1 MKTLTIIIGLFLI
14 CLAIALIVLKKT
26 GINSVIIKNWQTKT
40 SLFMVMA
47 GIFLISLNGL
57 FFYSK
62 AGYSYLVQYPNG
74 KQIAEL
80 RPGYHLKWWGEVVP
94 WKKVVT
100 VKFVTDEEKKQDNQT
115 YSGNRRV
122 IPVRFNDAVKAD
134 IALSARFRLPEDP
147 KLFLKM
153 ALEFRNQ
160 DNLVN
165 GSLIP
170 SCMEIAKNSAR
181 LISAQEYI
189 AGRGGELES
198 AVLDQLEKG
207 MYILEAEEIKP
218 MGTDSITA
226 LEENRTIE
234 RGTIVRYQVSKRK
247 NPDGTVMTKK
257 HPIAEYGII
266 VSQATVEDVDPE
278 LKFKELLG
286 KQRDAAAQASIEKE
300 RAKQAEYEKQRII
313 AEGEAEK
320 AKIKVGMEKEQIT
333 ALITMETE
341 KKREQVNVEKSKL
354 ELQSARLKAQEV
366 KVLADAEAYKKKKV
380 MEADGALEMKLQ
392 TFEKVHEAYAN
403 AIAGTQL
410 VPSTYIGGGS
420 GKGTPSSLDFI
431 NLATANMAKD
441 LDVKIK
447 QNKGKK

>member
-1 MKTLTIIIGLFLI
+1 MKALTIIIGLLMI
-14 CLAIALIVLKKT
+14 IGAIAALVLKKSD
-26 GINSVIIKNWQTKT
+26 INSEFIKSWKVRNSAILII
-40 SLFMVMA
+40 S
-47 GIFLISLNGL
+47 GIALMFVNGL
-57 FFYSK
+57 FFYSE
-62 AGYSYLVQYPNG
+62 AGYSYLVQYPTG

-100 VKFVTDEEKKQDNQT
+100 VKFVSNEEKEQDGQQ
-115 YSGNRRV
+115 YSGNRV
-122 IPVRFNDAVKAD
+122 TIPVRFNDAVKAEL
-134 IALSARFRLPEDP
+134 ALSARFRLPENPD
-147 KLFLKM
+147 LFLKM
-153 ALEFRNQ
+153 ALEFRHQ

-189 AGRGGELES
+189 AGRGGELEN
-198 AVLDQLEKG
+198 AVLDQLAHG
-207 MYILEAEEIKP
+207 MYILDAEEMKP
-218 MGTDSITA
+218 NGTDSIKSIDDSRTI
-226 LEENRTIE
+226 ENRTLV
-234 RGTIVRYQVSKRK
+234 RYNVKKRTNSDGTIMR
-247 NPDGTVMTKK
+247 KK
-257 HPIAEYGII
+257 HPIAEYGIV
-266 VSQATVEDVDPE
+266 VSQATVEDVNPE
-278 LKFKELLG
+278 QRFKELLG

-313 AEGEAEK
+313 AEGEAAK
-320 AKIKVGMEKEQIT
+320 ASIKVNMEKEQIT

-341 KKREQVNVEKSKL
+341 KKREQVNVEKHKL

-392 TFEKVHEAYAN
+392 TFEKVHSAYAQ

-410 VPSTYIGGGS
+410 VPTTYIGGNGE
-420 GKGTPSSLDFI
+420 KGTPNAMDFI
-431 NLATANMAKD
+431 NIATANMAKD

-447 QNKGKK
+447 QKK

>member
-1 MKTLTIIIGLFLI
+1 MMIAGGMFLI
-14 CLAIALIVLKKT
+14 FI
-26 GINSVIIKNWQTKT
+26 
-40 SLFMVMA
+40 
-47 GIFLISLNGL
+47 NGL
-57 FFYSK
+57 FFYSE
-62 AGYSYLVQYPNG
+62 AGYCYLVQYPTG

-100 VKFVTDEEKKQDNQT
+100 VKFVSSEEKQQDNQT
-115 YSGNRRV
+115 YSGNRTT

-134 IALSARFRLPEDP
+134 LALSARFRLPEDP
-147 KLFLKM
+147 ELFLKM

-160 DNLVN
+160 ENLVN

-207 MYILEAEEIKP
+207 MYILDAQEMKP
-218 MGTDSITA
+218 ELPDSISA
-226 LEENRTIE
+226 LASNRIIENRTLI
-234 RGTIVRYQVSKRK
+234 RYDVNKRR
-247 NPDGTVMTKK
+247 NDDGSIMRKK

-266 VSQATVEDVDPE
+266 VSQATVEDVNPE
-278 LKFKELLG
+278 QRFKEMLG

-320 AKIKVGMEKEQIT
+320 AKIKVNMEKEQIT

-341 KKREQVNVEKSKL
+341 KKREQVNVEKHKL
-354 ELQSARLKAQEV
+354 ELQSARLKAEEV
-366 KVLADAEAYKKKKV
+366 KVLADAEAYKKHKV

-392 TFEKVHEAYAN
+392 TFEKVHSAYAQ

-410 VPSTYIGGGS
+410 VPTTYIGGS
-420 GKGTPSSLDFI
+420 DQKGTPSAMDFI
-431 NLATANMAKD
+431 NIATANMAKD

-447 QNKGKK
+447 SKK

>member
-1 MKTLTIIIGLFLI
+1 MKALTIIIGLISIIGAIAALILKRSGVNSSTIRNWKLQNSILMVAGGLFLI
-14 CLAIALIVLKKT
+14 FI
-26 GINSVIIKNWQTKT
+26 
-40 SLFMVMA
+40 
-47 GIFLISLNGL
+47 NGL
-57 FFYSK
+57 FFYSE
-62 AGYSYLVQYPNG
+62 AGYSYLVQYPTG
-74 KQIAEL
+74 TQIAEL
-80 RPGYHLKWWGEVVP
+80 RPGYHLKWWGEVIP

-100 VKFVTDEEKKQDNQT
+100 VKFVSTEEKKQDNQS
-115 YSGNRRV
+115 YSGSRNT

-134 IALSARFRLPEDP
+134 LALSARFRLPEDP
-147 KLFLKM
+147 DLFLKM
-153 ALEFRNQ
+153 ALEFRSQ

-207 MYILEAEEIKP
+207 MYILDAEEMKQEKP
-218 MGTDSITA
+218 DSIA
-226 LEENRTIE
+226 AMDKNRTIE
-234 RGTIVRYQVSKRK
+234 NRTLIRYHVNKRR
-247 NPDGTVMTKK
+247 NADGTLMRKK
-257 HPIAEYGII
+257 HPIAEYGIV
-266 VSQATVEDVDPE
+266 VSQATVEDVNPE
-278 LKFKELLG
+278 QRFKEMLG

-320 AKIKVGMEKEQIT
+320 ASIKVNMEKEQIT

-341 KKREQVNVEKSKL
+341 KKKEQVNVEKHKL
-354 ELQSARLKAQEV
+354 ELQSARLKAEEV
-366 KVLADAEAYKKKKV
+366 KVLADAEAYKKRKV

-392 TFEKVHEAYAN
+392 TFEKVHEAYAQ

-410 VPSTYIGGGS
+410 VPTTYIGGGD
-420 GKGTPSSLDFI
+420 GKGAPSAMDFI
-431 NLATANMAKD
+431 NIATANMAKD
-441 LDVKIK
+441 LDVKIS
-447 QNKGKK
+447 QNKK

>member
-1 MKTLTIIIGLFLI
+1 MKTLTLIFGLILIII
-14 CLAIALIVLKKT
+14 AIAAIIMKVS
-26 GINSVIIKNWQTKT
+26 GINKSLFDRWKLTN
-40 SLFMVMA
+40 SLFMIFA
-47 GIFLISLNGL
+47 GIFFLSINGL

-62 AGYSYLVQYPNG
+62 AGYSYLVQYPTG
-74 KQIAEL
+74 TQIAEL

-100 VKFVTDEEKKQDNQT
+100 VKFVTAEEKRQDNQT
-115 YSGNRRV
+115 YSGNRTV

-134 IALSARFRLPEDP
+134 IALSARFRLPENQEQ
-147 KLFLKM
+147 FMKM

-160 DNLVN
+160 ENLVN

-207 MYILEAEEIKP
+207 MYILDAEEIKAK
-218 MGTDSITA
+218 GTDSITS
-226 LEENRTIE
+226 LETTRTIE
-234 RGTIVRYQVSKRK
+234 RGSIVRYRVNKRK
-247 NPDGTVMTKK
+247 NTDGSIMRKK
-257 HPIAEYGII
+257 HPITVYGIM
-266 VSQATVEDVDPE
+266 VSQATVEDVNPE
-278 LKFKELLG
+278 VKFKELLG

-300 RAKQAEYEKQRII
+300 KAKQAEYEKQRII

-341 KKREQVNVEKSKL
+341 KKREQVNVQKRKL

-380 MEADGALEMKLQ
+380 MQADGALEMKLQ
-392 TFEKVHEAYAN
+392 TFEKVHAAYAQ

-410 VPSTYIGGGS
+410 VPTTYIGGGS
-420 GKGTPSSLDFI
+420 SAKGTPSSMDFI
-431 NLATANMAKD
+431 NIATANMAKD

-447 QNKGKK
+447 QNKNK

>member
-1 MKTLTIIIGLFLI
+1 MSI
-14 CLAIALIVLKKT
+14 
-26 GINSVIIKNWQTKT
+26 
-40 SLFMVMA
+40 
-47 GIFLISLNGL
+47 NGL
-57 FFYSK
+57 FFYSE

-100 VKFVTDEEKKQDNQT
+100 VKFVSTEEKKQDSQS
-115 YSGNRRV
+115 YSGNRTT

-134 IALSARFRLPEDP
+134 LALSARFRLPENP
-147 KLFLKM
+147 TLFMKM

-189 AGRGGELES
+189 AGRGGELEN

-207 MYILEAEEIKP
+207 MYILDAEEMKSER
-218 MGTDSITA
+218 TDSIKAINGSRTI
-226 LEENRTIE
+226 ENRTL
-234 RGTIVRYQVSKRK
+234 VRFEVSKRK
-247 NPDGTVMTKK
+247 NADGSVMRKK
-257 HPIAEYGII
+257 HPIAEYGIVI
-266 VSQATVEDVDPE
+266 SQATVEDVNPE
-278 LKFKELLG
+278 QRFKELLG

-341 KKREQVNVEKSKL
+341 KKREQVNVEKHKL
-354 ELQSARLKAQEV
+354 ELQSARLEAEEV
-366 KVLADAEAYKKKKV
+366 KVLADAEAYKKSKV
-380 MEADGALEMKLQ
+380 MQADGALEMKLQ
-392 TFEKVHEAYAN
+392 TFERVHAAYAN

-410 VPSTYIGGGS
+410 VPTTYIGGGDQ
-420 GKGTPSSLDFI
+420 KGTPSAMDFI

-441 LDVKIK
+441 LDVQLKT
-447 QNKGKK
+447 KKK

>member
-1 MKTLTIIIGLFLI
+1 MKALTITIGLLLIIGAIATLILRRSSINYQFIRNWKAKHSVMMIAGGMFLI
-14 CLAIALIVLKKT
+14 FI
-26 GINSVIIKNWQTKT
+26 
-40 SLFMVMA
+40 
-47 GIFLISLNGL
+47 NGL
-57 FFYSK
+57 FFYSE
-62 AGYSYLVQYPNG
+62 AGYCYLVQYPTG

-100 VKFVTDEEKKQDNQT
+100 VKFVSSEEKQQDNQT
-115 YSGNRRV
+115 YSGNRTT

-134 IALSARFRLPEDP
+134 LALSARFRLPEDP
-147 KLFLKM
+147 ELFLKM

-160 DNLVN
+160 ENLVN

-207 MYILEAEEIKP
+207 MYILDAQEMKP
-218 MGTDSITA
+218 ELPDSISA
-226 LEENRTIE
+226 LASNRIIENRTLI
-234 RGTIVRYQVSKRK
+234 RYDVNKRR
-247 NPDGTVMTKK
+247 NDDGSIMRKK

-266 VSQATVEDVDPE
+266 VSQATVEDVNPE
-278 LKFKELLG
+278 QRFKEMLG

-320 AKIKVGMEKEQIT
+320 AKIKVNMEKEQIT

-341 KKREQVNVEKSKL
+341 KKREQVNVEKHKL
-354 ELQSARLKAQEV
+354 ELQSARLKAEEV
-366 KVLADAEAYKKKKV
+366 KVLADAEAYKKHKV

-392 TFEKVHEAYAN
+392 TFEKVHSAYAQ

-410 VPSTYIGGGS
+410 VPTTYIGGS
-420 GKGTPSSLDFI
+420 DQKGTPSAMDFI
-431 NLATANMAKD
+431 NIATANMAKD

-447 QNKGKK
+447 SKK

>member
-1 MKTLTIIIGLFLI
+1 MLIIL
-14 CLAIALIVLKKT
+14 
-26 GINSVIIKNWQTKT
+26 GIMLMFI
-40 SLFMVMA
+40 
-47 GIFLISLNGL
+47 NGL
-57 FFYSK
+57 FFYSE
-62 AGYSYLVQYPNG
+62 AGYSYLVQYPTG

-100 VKFVTDEEKKQDNQT
+100 VKFVSNEEKEQDGQQ
-115 YSGNRRV
+115 YSGNRV
-122 IPVRFNDAVKAD
+122 TIPVRFNDAVKAEL
-134 IALSARFRLPEDP
+134 ALSARFRLPENPD
-147 KLFLKM
+147 LFLKM
-153 ALEFRNQ
+153 ALEFRHQ

-189 AGRGGELES
+189 AGRGGELEN
-198 AVLDQLEKG
+198 AVLDQLAHG
-207 MYILEAEEIKP
+207 MYILDAEEMKP
-218 MGTDSITA
+218 NGTDSIKSIDDSRTI
-226 LEENRTIE
+226 ENRTL
-234 RGTIVRYQVSKRK
+234 VRYNVKKRT
-247 NPDGTVMTKK
+247 NSDGSIMRKK
-257 HPIAEYGII
+257 HPIAEYGIV
-266 VSQATVEDVDPE
+266 VSQATVEDVNPE
-278 LKFKELLG
+278 QRFKELLG

-313 AEGEAEK
+313 AEGEAAK
-320 AKIKVGMEKEQIT
+320 ASIKVNMEKEQIT

-341 KKREQVNVEKSKL
+341 KKREQVNVEKHKL

-380 MEADGALEMKLQ
+380 MQADGALEMKLQ
-392 TFEKVHEAYAN
+392 TFERVHSAYAQ

-410 VPSTYIGGGS
+410 VPTTYIGGGE
-420 GKGTPSSLDFI
+420 GKGTPNAMDFI
-431 NLATANMAKD
+431 NIATANMAKD

-447 QNKGKK
+447 QKN

>member
-1 MKTLTIIIGLFLI
+1 MKALTIIIGFSLI
-14 CLAIALIVLKKT
+14 ISAIAFMALKRSRIDSSFIRKWRAHNSILMI
-26 GINSVIIKNWQTKT
+26 GI
-40 SLFMVMA
+40 
-47 GIFLISLNGL
+47 GIALMFINGL
-57 FFYSK
+57 FFYSE

-100 VKFVTDEEKKQDNQT
+100 VKFVSQEEKKQDNQS
-115 YSGNRRV
+115 YSGNRTT
-122 IPVRFNDAVKAD
+122 IPVRFNDAVKAEL
-134 IALSARFRLPEDP
+134 ALSARFRLPEDTDN
-147 KLFLKM
+147 FLKM

-207 MYILEAEEIKP
+207 MYILEAEELKVQD
-218 MGTDSITA
+218 TDSIAVLQSSRTI
-226 LEENRTIE
+226 ENRTL
-234 RGTIVRYQVSKRK
+234 VRYEVSKRRNK
-247 NPDGTVMTKK
+247 DGTLMRKK
-257 HPIAEYGII
+257 HPIAEYGIV
-266 VSQATVEDVDPE
+266 VSQATVEDVNPE
-278 LKFKELLG
+278 QRFKEMLG

-313 AEGEAEK
+313 AEGEASK
-320 AKIKVGMEKEQIT
+320 ASIKVNMEKEQIT

-341 KKREQVNVEKSKL
+341 KKREQVNVQKRKL
-354 ELQSARLKAQEV
+354 ELESARLKAQEV

-392 TFEKVHEAYAN
+392 TFERVHAAYAT

-410 VPSTYIGGGS
+410 VPTTYIGGS
-420 GKGTPSSLDFI
+420 DQKGTPSSMDFI
-431 NLATANMAKD
+431 NIATANMAKD

-447 QNKGKK
+447 SKK